1 MILCKGFAAKI
12 LLFSSPAIWHGNPF
26 WFPGVCLFIASR
38 CHVHFHGDPVGLMIS
53 HDGGHSEYTCGLV
66 EEMFSGYGLL
76 GTSYITQSRGRHT
89 QSRTRPSHRPV
100 SNIGALSGLVLTFH
114 GLPCGSVVKILT
126 TNAGDVGLI
135 PGSVR
140 SEEGKGN
147 LPQYS
152 CLGNPMDRGASW
164 ATVCGV
170 TKSQTRLS
178 D

>member
-12 LLFSSPAIWHGNPF
+12 LLSSFPAIWHGNPF

-38 CHVHFHGDPVGLMIS
+38 CHMHFHADPVGMMIS

-66 EEMFSGYGLL
+66 EEMFAGYGLL

-89 QSRTRPSHRPV
+89 QSRTRAPRKAL
-100 SNIGALSGLVLTFH
+100 SNIWVLPGLVLTFH

-126 TNAGDVGLI
+126 TNAGDVGSI

-140 SEEGKGN
+140 SGEGNGN
-147 LPQYS
+147 PLQYS
-152 CLGNPMDRGASW
+152 CWEIPWTEEPSGLQPVG
-164 ATVCGV
+164 
-170 TKSQTRLS
+170 
-178 D
+178 

>member
-1 MILCKGFAAKI
+1 MEGTLRTPAGWWRRHLQATGYLA
-12 LLFSSPAIWHGNPF
+12 LPTSHSPGAGTLS
-26 WFPGVCLFIASR
+26 PG
-38 CHVHFHGDPVGLMIS
+38 
-53 HDGGHSEYTCGLV
+53 
-66 EEMFSGYGLL
+66 
-76 GTSYITQSRGRHT
+76 RGPPT
-89 QSRTRPSHRPV
+89 RPV
-100 SNIGALSGLVLTFH
+100 SNIGALFGLVLTFH

-126 TNAGDVGLI
+126 TNAGDVGLM

-140 SEEGKGN
+140 SGEGKGN
-147 LPQYS
+147 PLQYS